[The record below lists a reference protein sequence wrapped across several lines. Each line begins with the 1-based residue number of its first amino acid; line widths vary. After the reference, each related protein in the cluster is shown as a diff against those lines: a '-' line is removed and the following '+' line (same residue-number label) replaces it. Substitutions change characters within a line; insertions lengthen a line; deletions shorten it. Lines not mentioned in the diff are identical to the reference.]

1 MSRFTGT
8 LIQVHY
14 HDRPGGVATV
24 MGHFSAAFSG
34 LCGNSPG
41 KRLVLC
47 RKTGASGVTWQGTRI
62 IDIKECDYRLFGS
75 RTAFL
80 STRDR
85 LAASLARAIAS
96 ADTARPV
103 YVVGHNLTLG
113 KNCALSSAFALCA
126 RRMVGRSGRIRFFS
140 VIHDFAE
147 EGRAALMAQIRF
159 IRDLGIDIDN
169 DLYPLLPN
177 FHFVALNRRNRSL
190 LNRAGFSAAF
200 IPTPM
205 GIVEIKKTHP
215 ASGRSAML
223 KSLYA
228 IARKEKIFISRRL
241 PVVLYPSR
249 IISRKNPLEA
259 ILLGQCVFHAN
270 LLLGSSGRSRPD
282 RLLTDACKRLCAAHR
297 LPIVFDC
304 GRISLRPAQGTD
316 EYSLL
321 YHVADVCLSTSVA
334 EGFGYGLHEP
344 RMHGKAVIG
353 RLPLG
358 IGEES
363 APDGSWLYKR
373 LLIPC
378 AWIDVET
385 LKRKYHRTMLRCFGD
400 EPLLREYGF
409 FSKKFDACFIRGG
422 GIDYGCLDAA
432 GQYEVLAGLLQNPE
446 MIEKWRKAFP
456 CQFAALQGAFSMA
469 RQGMSRRGAL
479 NRRRP
484 VAALSQESFVN
495 ALGRCLSQKARP
507 AGSRPDRALV
517 RRYFCSLKRFR
528 LLQSPDIP

>member
-1 MSRFTGT
+1 MIRLTGT

-24 MGHFSAAFSG
+24 MGHFSTAFSE
-34 LCGNSPG
+34 LCGNSPRY
-41 KRLVLC
+41 KLVLC
-47 RKTGASGVTWQGTRI
+47 RKTGATGNGWEGTRV

-75 RTAFL
+75 RTSFL
-80 STRDR
+80 SARDR

-96 ADTARPV
+96 ADMACPV

-126 RRMVGRSGRIRFFS
+126 RRMVNQGGRIRFFS

-147 EGRAALMAQIRF
+147 EGRAALMAQIHS

-177 FHFVALNRRNRSL
+177 FRFVALNRRNRSL
-190 LNRAGFSAAF
+190 LNRAGFPAAF
-200 IPTPM
+200 LPTPM
-205 GIVEIKKTHP
+205 GSVEIKKTHTVF
-215 ASGRSAML
+215 GRKAML

-228 IARKEKIFISRRL
+228 IARKEKIFFSRRL
-241 PVVLYPSR
+241 PVLLYPSR

-270 LLLGSSGRSRPD
+270 LLLGSPGRSGPD
-282 RLLTDACKRLCAAHR
+282 RLLTGACKRLCAEHR
-297 LPIVFDC
+297 LPVVFDC
-304 GRISLRPAQGTD
+304 GRIIRRPAQGAG

-321 YHVADVCLSTSVA
+321 YSIADVCFSTSVA

-344 RMHGKAVIG
+344 RLHGKAVIG

-358 IGEES
+358 IDERS
-363 APDGSWLYKR
+363 MPDGSWLYKR

-378 AWIDVET
+378 EWVDVEA

-400 EPLLREYGF
+400 EPILSEYGS
-409 FSKKFDACFIRGG
+409 FSGKFDACFIRRG
-422 GIDYGCLDAA
+422 GIDFGCLDAA
-432 GQYEVLAGLLQNPE
+432 GQYKVLAGLLQHPE
-446 MIEKWRKAFP
+446 MMETWRKAFP
-456 CQFAALQGAFSMA
+456 GQFAELEAALTRALPGMSPRGAF
-469 RQGMSRRGAL
+469 
-479 NRRRP
+479 NRRKR
-484 VAALSQESFVN
+484 VAANAQKLFVK
-495 ALGRCLSQKARP
+495 AFGRCLSQKTRP
-507 AGSRPDRALV
+507 ACRADRALV
-517 RRYFCSLKRFR
+517 RGYFCSLKRFR